1 MLNVAVDSSPA
12 PAAGQ
17 VTAEPR
23 SAYAVREISV
33 RVPSD
38 IPARLRADWQ
48 ALTET
53 AAQPNSFAEP
63 WFVEASLA
71 SLVPKGGVRLLAVSE
86 GERLLGVALFAPAP
100 RYGRIPLR
108 HVRNWRHHNHFFGP
122 PLIRRGEEV
131 AFWQAVLSALDEAP
145 WASGFLHVS
154 GLVDNGAIHR
164 ALVHAAALHGRTCPV
179 VHRERRPLLDCNLP
193 AEDYYNR
200 NVSAKRRS
208 ELARRRRRLAE
219 LGRLDVRELR
229 ASEELEP
236 WASEFLALEAKGWK
250 GKAGSAMAA
259 DPAIEHFF
267 RRAIADAFAAG
278 RLNFLRLDL
287 DGRPLAMLTSFLAP
301 PGAFGFKCTFDEDY
315 ARFSPGILLHIDNL
329 RLLERPGIAWIDS
342 CANEDHP
349 VASLWSE
356 WRSLV
361 RVNVRL
367 RGVSRFLSY
376 GSACLLEEGARLTAG
391 LRGKAAA

>member
-1 MLNVAVDSSPA
+1 MLNVAVDTSPA
-12 PAAGQ
+12 PAAGP
-17 VTAEPR
+17 VSAEPR

-48 ALTET
+48 ALAE
-53 AAQPNSFAEP
+53 AASQPNSFAEP

-71 SLVPKGGVRLLAVSE
+71 SLAPKGGVRLLAVME
-86 GERLLGVALFAPAP
+86 GDRLIGVALFAPSP
-100 RYGRIPLR
+100 RYGRVPLR

-131 AFWQAVLSALDEAP
+131 AFWQAILSALDEAS

-154 GLVDNGAIHR
+154 GLVDNGSVHR

-179 VHRERRPLLDCNLP
+179 VHRARRPLLECDLP
-193 AEDYYNR
+193 AEDYYAR
-200 NVSAKRRS
+200 NVSSKRRS

-219 LGRLDVRELR
+219 LGSLEVRELR
-229 ASEELEP
+229 TSDELEP
-236 WASEFLALEAKGWK
+236 WSSEFLALEAKGWK

-259 DPAIEHFF
+259 DPATEHFF
-267 RRAIADAFAAG
+267 RRAIAEAFAAG

-287 DGRPLAMLTSFLAP
+287 DGRAVAMLTSFLAP

-329 RLLERPGIAWIDS
+329 RLLDRPGIAWIDS

-367 RGVSRFLSY
+367 RGVSRLLSY
-376 GSACLLEEGARLTAG
+376 GGACLLEEGARLTAG
-391 LRGKAAA
+391 LRGKTAA

>member
-1 MLNVAVDSSPA
+1 MLDFAVDSNLA
-12 PAAGQ
+12 PVARH
-17 VTAEPR
+17 VSAETR
-23 SAYAVREISV
+23 SAYAVREMSV

-48 ALTET
+48 AL
-53 AAQPNSFAEP
+53 AALSAQPNSFAEP

-71 SLVPKGGVRLLAVSE
+71 SLAPKGGVRLLAVSS
-86 GERLLGVALFAPAP
+86 GDRLVGVALFAPAP
-100 RYGRIPLR
+100 RYGRVPLR

-164 ALVHAAALHGRTCPV
+164 ALAHAAALHGRTCPV
-179 VHRERRPLLDCNLP
+179 VNRERRPLLECDLP
-193 AEDYYNR
+193 AEDYYAR
-200 NVSAKRRS
+200 NVSAKRRG

-219 LGRLDVRELR
+219 LGRLEVRELR
-229 ASEELEP
+229 SSEEVEP
-236 WASEFLALEAKGWK
+236 WSSEFLTLEAKGWK

-259 DPAIEHFF
+259 DPATERFF
-267 RRAIADAFAAG
+267 RHAIAEAFAAG

-287 DGRPLAMLTSFLAP
+287 DGRPVAMLTSFLAP

-315 ARFSPGILLHIDNL
+315 ARFSPGVLLHIDNM
-329 RLLERPGIAWIDS
+329 RLLQRPGIEWIDS
-342 CANEDHP
+342 CASEDHP

-367 RGVSRFLSY
+367 RGVSRLFSY
-376 GSACLLEEGARLTAG
+376 GGACLLEEGARLTAS
-391 LRGKAAA
+391 LRGKKAA